1 MSELQKEN
9 NTINETENI
18 ESTEADNNH
27 SGDEVKVD
35 ENPDKSITTKKGK
48 SDEKKSITYLDLFC
62 CKINVGL
69 VFTYI
74 YIFTGALL
82 NVINRIIF
90 YNYSF
95 RFNFT
100 FGFLQQI
107 MNLFLFTCVG
117 GHSETFKKHAGQTS
131 FNNFWSYKYH
141 YFFFT
146 VIFAINTLI
155 NFYGNQL
162 VKNVSM
168 FLSLRKFNA
177 VMLFIV
183 DFFIGKKKIDFITI
197 LCIFLITGGSF
208 IINSDTFTKDYL
220 GYVVVIINNIATITS
235 SKFSEVFRKMTGDS
249 NLKLLIYN
257 AYIINPLL
265 FIGIFATGEYRG
277 LMNYFSEENKAN
289 IEGTYAGLFFY
300 LFLSCF
306 LSVILNSSFFISNE
320 KTSSLMT
327 NLLTNTKSIFISA
340 ALYLFDKKKNKLTFK
355 MIFGL
360 GMATVGAVFITS
372 HSFWNNLKCNKKKDE
387 MKEVEINESKELKV

>member
-1 MSELQKEN
+1 MEENEKSENSDKGMQKVEVAEN
-9 NTINETENI
+9 EN
-18 ESTEADNNH
+18 DNH
-27 SGDEVKVD
+27 KEEK
-35 ENPDKSITTKKGK
+35 P
-48 SDEKKSITYLDLFC
+48 EKKESNKTYLNLGC

-69 VFTYI
+69 IFTYI

-100 FGFLQQI
+100 FAFLQQI
-107 MNLFLFTCVG
+107 MNLFLFTYVG
-117 GHSETFKKHAGQTS
+117 NHSETFIKHAGKIS
-131 FNNFWSYKYH
+131 FNNFYQFRYH
-141 YFFFT
+141 YFLFT
-146 VIFAINTLI
+146 VIFAVNILI

-183 DFFIGKKKIDFITI
+183 DYFIGKKKIDFITI

-208 IINSDTFTKDYL
+208 IINSDTFSKDYF
-220 GYVVVIINNIATITS
+220 GYVVVLINNLATISS
-235 SKFSEVFRKMTGDS
+235 SKYSEVFRKKTGDS

-265 FIGIFATGEYRG
+265 FIGIFITGEHKRLYQ
-277 LMNYFSEENKAN
+277 YFSEENSAK
-289 IEGTYAGLFFY
+289 IEGTFLGLFFY

-306 LSVILNSSFFISNE
+306 FSVILNSSFFISNE

-340 ALYLFDKKKNKLTFK
+340 ALYLFDKQKNKLTFK
-355 MIFGL
+355 MVFGL

-372 HSFWNNLKCNKKKDE
+372 HSFWNNLKCNKKEDKME
-387 MKEVEINESKELKV
+387 QVQIKESEEKK

>member
-1 MSELQKEN
+1 MEENERSETSSDKGIQKVEVVEN
-9 NTINETENI
+9 EN
-18 ESTEADNNH
+18 DNH
-27 SGDEVKVD
+27 K
-35 ENPDKSITTKKGK
+35 
-48 SDEKKSITYLDLFC
+48 DEKSQKKESNKTYLNLGC

-90 YNYSF
+90 YNYNF

-100 FGFLQQI
+100 FAFLQQI

-117 GHSETFKKHAGQTS
+117 NHSETFIKHAGKIS
-131 FNNFWSYKYH
+131 FSNFYQFRYH
-141 YFFFT
+141 YFLFT
-146 VIFAINTLI
+146 VIFAINILI

-208 IINSDTFTKDYL
+208 IINSDTFSKDYL
-220 GYVVVIINNIATITS
+220 GYVVVLINNLATISS
-235 SKFSEVFRKMTGDS
+235 SKYSEVFRKKTGDS

-265 FIGIFATGEYRG
+265 FACIFITGEHKRLYQ
-277 LMNYFSEENKAN
+277 YFSEENSTK
-289 IEGTYAGLFFY
+289 IEGTFLGLFFY

-306 LSVILNSSFFISNE
+306 FSVILNSSFFISNE

-340 ALYLFDKKKNKLTFK
+340 ALYLFDRQKNKLTFK
-355 MIFGL
+355 MVFGL

-372 HSFWNNLKCNKKKDE
+372 HSFWNNLKCNKKEDKME
-387 MKEVEINESKELKV
+387 QVKIKESEEKK

>member
-1 MSELQKEN
+1 MSESKKEE
-9 NTINETENI
+9 TKEENEEEIKASETPKNSLKEKP
-18 ESTEADNNH
+18 E
-27 SGDEVKVD
+27 
-35 ENPDKSITTKKGK
+35 
-48 SDEKKSITYLDLFC
+48 EKKNITYLDLYC

-100 FGFLQQI
+100 FAFLQQI
-107 MNLFLFTCVG
+107 MNLFLFTCIG
-117 GHSETFKKHAGQTS
+117 GHSQTFIKHAGKIS
-131 FNNFWSYKYH
+131 FSNFLSYKYH

-146 VIFAINTLI
+146 IIFAVNILI

-208 IINSDTFTKDYL
+208 IINSDTFSKDYL

-265 FIGIFATGEYRG
+265 FIGIFATGEYKR
-277 LMNYFSEENKAN
+277 LIKYFSSENENN
-289 IEGTYAGLFFY
+289 IEGSFSGLFFY

-306 LSVILNSSFFISNE
+306 FSVILNSSFFISNE

-355 MIFGL
+355 MVFGL
-360 GMATVGAVFITS
+360 GMATIGAVFITS
-372 HSFWNNLKCNKKKDE
+372 HSFWNNLKCNKKKEGKEDE
-387 MKEVEINESKELKV
+387 MEKVKISEHDLKN

>member
-1 MSELQKEN
+1 MEENERSDNSSDKGMQKVEVAEN
-9 NTINETENI
+9 EN
-18 ESTEADNNH
+18 DNH
-27 SGDEVKVD
+27 K
-35 ENPDKSITTKKGK
+35 
-48 SDEKKSITYLDLFC
+48 DEKSQKKESNKTYLNLGC

-90 YNYSF
+90 YNYNF

-100 FGFLQQI
+100 FAFLQQI

-117 GHSETFKKHAGQTS
+117 NHSETFIKHAGKIS
-131 FNNFWSYKYH
+131 YNNFYQFRYH
-141 YFFFT
+141 YFLFT
-146 VIFAINTLI
+146 VIFAINILI

-208 IINSDTFTKDYL
+208 IINSDTFSKDYL
-220 GYVVVIINNIATITS
+220 GYVVVLINNLATISS
-235 SKFSEVFRKMTGDS
+235 SKYSEVFRKKTGDS

-265 FIGIFATGEYRG
+265 FACIFITGEHKRLYQ
-277 LMNYFSEENKAN
+277 YFSEENSTK
-289 IEGTYAGLFFY
+289 IEGTFLGLFFY

-306 LSVILNSSFFISNE
+306 FSVILNSSFFISNE

-340 ALYLFDKKKNKLTFK
+340 ALYLFDRQKNKLTFK
-355 MIFGL
+355 MVFGL

-372 HSFWNNLKCNKKKDE
+372 HSFWNNLKCNKKEDKME
-387 MKEVEINESKELKV
+387 QVKIKESEEKK

>member
-1 MSELQKEN
+1 MSDKE
-9 NTINETENI
+9 IS
-18 ESTEADNNH
+18 ESSSN
-27 SGDEVKVD
+27 SKVD
-35 ENPDKSITTKKGK
+35 VIDSDPEAQKIDKPIKKDQK
-48 SDEKKSITYLDLFC
+48 NITYLNLYC

-74 YIFTGALL
+74 YILTAALL
-82 NVINRIIF
+82 NVINRIVF
-90 YNYSF
+90 YNYNF

-107 MNLFLFTCVG
+107 MNLILFTCVG
-117 GHSETFKKHAGQTS
+117 NHSKTFIKHAGKIS
-131 FNNFWSYKYH
+131 FANFYQFRFH
-141 YFFFT
+141 YFLFT
-146 VIFAINTLI
+146 IIFAVNVLI

-197 LCIFLITGGSF
+197 LCIFLITGGSL
-208 IINSDTFTKDYL
+208 IINSDTFSKDYV
-220 GYVVVIINNIATITS
+220 GYVVVLINNIATISS
-235 SKFSEVFRKMTGDS
+235 SKYSEVFRKKTGDS

-265 FIGIFATGEYRG
+265 FLGIFITGEYKR
-277 LMNYFSEENKAN
+277 LIVYFTDKEASQ
-289 IEGTYAGLFFY
+289 IEGSYAGLFFY

-306 LSVILNSSFFISNE
+306 FSVILNSSFFISNE

-327 NLLTNTKSIFISA
+327 TLLTNTKSIFISA
-340 ALYLFDKKKNKLTFK
+340 ALFLFDRKRNQLTFK
-355 MIFGL
+355 MVFGL
-360 GMATVGAVFITS
+360 GMATFGAVFITS
-372 HSFWNNLKCNKKKDE
+372 HSFWNNLKCNKNKKHNAE
-387 MKEVEINESKELKV
+387 ENVEIKETKELIKT

>member
-1 MSELQKEN
+1 MEEKDN
-9 NTINETENI
+9 
-18 ESTEADNNH
+18 ADNSENRVQKIEIELKNEQKPKK
-27 SGDEVKVD
+27 DE
-35 ENPDKSITTKKGK
+35 P
-48 SDEKKSITYLDLFC
+48 KKSYLNFGC

-90 YNYSF
+90 YNYNF

-100 FGFLQQI
+100 FAFLQQI

-117 GHSETFKKHAGQTS
+117 NHSQTFIKHAGKIS
-131 FNNFWSYKYH
+131 FDNFYQFRYH
-141 YFFFT
+141 YFLFT
-146 VIFAINTLI
+146 IIFAVNILI

-208 IINSDTFTKDYL
+208 IINSDTFSKDYL
-220 GYVVVIINNIATITS
+220 GYVVVLINNIATISS
-235 SKFSEVFRKMTGDS
+235 SKYSEVFRKKTGDS

-265 FIGIFATGEYRG
+265 FAGIFISGEHKR
-277 LMNYFSEENKAN
+277 LIKYFSEDNLSN
-289 IEGTYAGLFFY
+289 IEGTFAGLIFY
-300 LFLSCF
+300 VLLSCF
-306 LSVILNSSFFISNE
+306 FSVILNSSFFISNE

-340 ALYLFDKKKNKLTFK
+340 ALYLFDKKRNKLTFK
-355 MIFGL
+355 MVFGL
-360 GMATVGAVFITS
+360 GMATIGAVFITS
-372 HSFWNNLKCNKKKDE
+372 HSFWNNLKCNRKKNTMEQIKIKETHGKD
-387 MKEVEINESKELKV
+387 IKV

>member
-1 MSELQKEN
+1 MEEN
-9 NTINETENI
+9 ENSDKTLSKLEV
-18 ESTEADNNH
+18 ESTENESEKQN
-27 SGDEVKVD
+27 VKK
-35 ENPDKSITTKKGK
+35 P
-48 SDEKKSITYLDLFC
+48 EKKDQKNITYLNLYC

-90 YNYSF
+90 YNYNF

-100 FGFLQQI
+100 FAFLQQI

-117 GHSETFKKHAGQTS
+117 NHSETFIKHAGKIS
-131 FNNFWSYKYH
+131 FSNFYQFRYH
-141 YFFFT
+141 YFLFT
-146 VIFAINTLI
+146 VIFAVNILI

-177 VMLFIV
+177 VMLFMV

-208 IINSDTFTKDYL
+208 IINSDTFSKDYF
-220 GYVVVIINNIATITS
+220 GYVVVLINNLATISS
-235 SKFSEVFRKMTGDS
+235 SKYSEVFRKKTGDS

-265 FIGIFATGEYRG
+265 FIGIFITGEHKRLYQ
-277 LMNYFSEENKAN
+277 YFSEENSAK
-289 IEGTYAGLFFY
+289 IEGTFLGLFFY

-306 LSVILNSSFFISNE
+306 FSVILNSSFFISNE

-340 ALYLFDKKKNKLTFK
+340 ALYLFDKQKNKLTFK
-355 MIFGL
+355 MVFGL

-372 HSFWNNLKCNKKKDE
+372 HSFWNNLKCNKKEDKME
-387 MKEVEINESKELKV
+387 QVKIKESEEKK

>member
-1 MSELQKEN
+1 MEENENSDKINVKADVAENENELQKEKK
-9 NTINETENI
+9 T
-18 ESTEADNNH
+18 
-27 SGDEVKVD
+27 
-35 ENPDKSITTKKGK
+35 DKKDQKN
-48 SDEKKSITYLDLFC
+48 ITYLNLYC

-69 VFTYI
+69 IFTYI

-90 YNYSF
+90 YNYNF

-100 FGFLQQI
+100 FAFLQQI

-117 GHSETFKKHAGQTS
+117 NNSKTFIKHAGKIS
-131 FNNFWSYKYH
+131 FSNFYQFKYH
-141 YFFFT
+141 YFTFT
-146 VIFAINTLI
+146 VIFAVNILI

-208 IINSDTFTKDYL
+208 IINSDTFSKDYL
-220 GYVVVIINNIATITS
+220 GYVVVLINNLATISS
-235 SKFSEVFRKMTGDS
+235 SKYSEVFRKKTGDS

-265 FIGIFATGEYRG
+265 FLGIFVTGEYKR
-277 LMNYFSEENKAN
+277 LIQYFTDENSSN
-289 IEGTYAGLFFY
+289 IEGTFAGLFFF

-306 LSVILNSSFFISNE
+306 FSVILNSSFFISNE

-355 MIFGL
+355 MVFGL

-372 HSFWNNLKCNKKKDE
+372 HSFWNNLKCNKKNEDMEKVKIKDS
-387 MKEVEINESKELKV
+387 KEVIKT

>member
-1 MSELQKEN
+1 MEENERSETSSDKGIQKVEVLEN
-9 NTINETENI
+9 EN
-18 ESTEADNNH
+18 DNH
-27 SGDEVKVD
+27 K
-35 ENPDKSITTKKGK
+35 
-48 SDEKKSITYLDLFC
+48 DEKSQKKESNKTYLNLGC

-90 YNYSF
+90 YNYNF

-100 FGFLQQI
+100 FAFLQQI

-117 GHSETFKKHAGQTS
+117 NHSETFIKHAGKIS
-131 FNNFWSYKYH
+131 FSNFYQFRYH
-141 YFFFT
+141 YFLFT
-146 VIFAINTLI
+146 VIFAINILI

-208 IINSDTFTKDYL
+208 IINSDTFSKDYL
-220 GYVVVIINNIATITS
+220 GYVVVLINNLATISS
-235 SKFSEVFRKMTGDS
+235 SKYSEVFRKKTGDS

-265 FIGIFATGEYRG
+265 FACIFITGEHKRLYQ
-277 LMNYFSEENKAN
+277 YFSEENSTK
-289 IEGTYAGLFFY
+289 IEGTFLGLFFY

-306 LSVILNSSFFISNE
+306 FSVILNSSFFISNE

-340 ALYLFDKKKNKLTFK
+340 ALYLFDRQKNKLTFK
-355 MIFGL
+355 MVFGL

-372 HSFWNNLKCNKKKDE
+372 HSFWNNLKCNKKENKME
-387 MKEVEINESKELKV
+387 QVKFKESEEKK

>member
-1 MSELQKEN
+1 MEKVETVESEAESQK
-9 NTINETENI
+9 IQK
-18 ESTEADNNH
+18 
-27 SGDEVKVD
+27 SG
-35 ENPDKSITTKKGK
+35 
-48 SDEKKSITYLDLFC
+48 EKEQKNITYLNLFC

-69 VFTYI
+69 IFTYI

-90 YNYSF
+90 YNYNF

-100 FGFLQQI
+100 FAFLQQI

-117 GHSETFKKHAGQTS
+117 NHSETFIKHAGKIS
-131 FNNFWSYKYH
+131 YSNFYKFKYH
-141 YFFFT
+141 YFTFT
-146 VIFAINTLI
+146 VIFAVNILI

-183 DFFIGKKKIDFITI
+183 DYFIGKKKIDFITI

-208 IINSDTFTKDYL
+208 IINSDTFSKDYL
-220 GYVVVIINNIATITS
+220 GYVVVLINNLATISS
-235 SKFSEVFRKMTGDS
+235 SKYSEVFRKKTGDS

-265 FIGIFATGEYRG
+265 FIGIFVTGEYKR
-277 LMNYFSEENKAN
+277 LIAYFTDIEASK
-289 IEGTYAGLFFY
+289 IEGTYFGLFFY

-306 LSVILNSSFFISNE
+306 FSVILNSSFFISNE

-340 ALYLFDKKKNKLTFK
+340 ALYLFDKKRNKLTFK
-355 MIFGL
+355 MVFGL

-372 HSFWNNLKCNKKKDE
+372 HSFWNNLKCNKKEEE
-387 MKEVEINESKELKV
+387 MEKIKIQESKDIIKS

>member
-1 MSELQKEN
+1 MEENDNSEK
-9 NTINETENI
+9 TITKVDMTEN
-18 ESTEADNNH
+18 ESE
-27 SGDEVKVD
+27 SQKVKK
-35 ENPDKSITTKKGK
+35 P
-48 SDEKKSITYLDLFC
+48 EKKDQKNITYLNLYC

-69 VFTYI
+69 IFTYV

-90 YNYSF
+90 YNYNF

-100 FGFLQQI
+100 FAFLQQI

-117 GHSETFKKHAGQTS
+117 NHSKTFTKHAGKIS
-131 FNNFWSYKYH
+131 FSNFYQFKCH
-141 YFFFT
+141 YFTFT
-146 VIFAINTLI
+146 VIFAVNILI

-208 IINSDTFTKDYL
+208 IINSDTFSKDYL
-220 GYVVVIINNIATITS
+220 GYVVVLINNLATISS
-235 SKFSEVFRKMTGDS
+235 SKYSEVFRKKTGDS

-265 FIGIFATGEYRG
+265 FLGIFVTGEHKR
-277 LMNYFSEENKAN
+277 LMQYFSDENASK

-306 LSVILNSSFFISNE
+306 FSVILNSSFFISNE

-340 ALYLFDKKKNKLTFK
+340 ALYLFDKKRNKLTFK
-355 MIFGL
+355 MVFGL
-360 GMATVGAVFITS
+360 GMATFGAIFITS
-372 HSFWNNLKCNKKKDE
+372 HSFWNNLKCNKKEDKMEKVQIKDT
-387 MKEVEINESKELKV
+387 KEIVKNEISIK

>member
-1 MSELQKEN
+1 MEENEKSDKTLSKLEL
-9 NTINETENI
+9 
-18 ESTEADNNH
+18 ESTENESEKQN
-27 SGDEVKVD
+27 VK
-35 ENPDKSITTKKGK
+35 NPKKK
-48 SDEKKSITYLDLFC
+48 DQKNITYLNLYC

-69 VFTYI
+69 IFTYV

-90 YNYSF
+90 YNYNF

-100 FGFLQQI
+100 FAFLQQI

-117 GHSETFKKHAGQTS
+117 NHSQTFIKHAGKIS
-131 FNNFWSYKYH
+131 FSNFYQFKYH
-141 YFFFT
+141 YFAFT
-146 VIFAINTLI
+146 VIFAVNILI

-208 IINSDTFTKDYL
+208 IINSDTFSKDYL
-220 GYVVVIINNIATITS
+220 GYVVVLINNIATISS
-235 SKFSEVFRKMTGDS
+235 SKYSEVFRKKTGDS

-265 FIGIFATGEYRG
+265 FLGIFVTGEYKR
-277 LMNYFSEENKAN
+277 LIQYFSDINASK
-289 IEGTYAGLFFY
+289 IEGTYFGLFFY

-306 LSVILNSSFFISNE
+306 FSVILNSSFFISNE

-340 ALYLFDKKKNKLTFK
+340 ALYLFDKKRNKLTFK
-355 MIFGL
+355 MVFGL
-360 GMATVGAVFITS
+360 GMATFGAIFITS
-372 HSFWNNLKCNKKKDE
+372 HSFWNNLKCNR
-387 MKEVEINESKELKV
+387 KEDKMEKVKIKESKEIIKS

>member
-1 MSELQKEN
+1 MSESKKEE
-9 NTINETENI
+9 TKEENEEEIKASETPKNSLKEKP
-18 ESTEADNNH
+18 E
-27 SGDEVKVD
+27 
-35 ENPDKSITTKKGK
+35 
-48 SDEKKSITYLDLFC
+48 EKKNITYLDLYC

-100 FGFLQQI
+100 FAFLQQI

-117 GHSETFKKHAGQTS
+117 GHSQTFIKHAGKIS
-131 FNNFWSYKYH
+131 FSNFLSYKYH

-146 VIFAINTLI
+146 IIFAVNILI

-208 IINSDTFTKDYL
+208 IINSDTFSKDYL

-265 FIGIFATGEYRG
+265 FIGIFATGEYKR
-277 LMNYFSEENKAN
+277 LIKYFSSENENN
-289 IEGTYAGLFFY
+289 IEGSFSGLFFY

-306 LSVILNSSFFISNE
+306 FSVILNSSFFISNE

-355 MIFGL
+355 MVFGL
-360 GMATVGAVFITS
+360 GMATIGAVFITS
-372 HSFWNNLKCNKKKDE
+372 HSFWNNLKCNKKKEGKEDE
-387 MKEVEINESKELKV
+387 MEKVKISEHDLKN

>member
-1 MSELQKEN
+1 
-9 NTINETENI
+9 
-18 ESTEADNNH
+18 
-27 SGDEVKVD
+27 
-35 ENPDKSITTKKGK
+35 
-48 SDEKKSITYLDLFC
+48 
-62 CKINVGL
+62 
-69 VFTYI
+69 
-74 YIFTGALL
+74 
-82 NVINRIIF
+82 
-90 YNYSF
+90 
-95 RFNFT
+95 
-100 FGFLQQI
+100 

-117 GHSETFKKHAGQTS
+117 NHSETFIKHAGKIS
-131 FNNFWSYKYH
+131 FSNFYQFRYH
-141 YFFFT
+141 YFLFT
-146 VIFAINTLI
+146 VIFAINILI

-208 IINSDTFTKDYL
+208 IINSDTFSKDYL
-220 GYVVVIINNIATITS
+220 GYVVVLINNLATISS
-235 SKFSEVFRKMTGDS
+235 SKYSEVFRKKTGDS

-265 FIGIFATGEYRG
+265 FIGIFVTGEHKRLYQ
-277 LMNYFSEENKAN
+277 YFSEENSAK
-289 IEGTYAGLFFY
+289 IEGTFLGLFFY

-306 LSVILNSSFFISNE
+306 FSVILNSSFFISNE

-340 ALYLFDKKKNKLTFK
+340 ALYLFDKQKNKLTFK
-355 MIFGL
+355 MVFGL

-372 HSFWNNLKCNKKKDE
+372 HSFWNNLKCNKKEDKME
-387 MKEVEINESKELKV
+387 QVKIKESEEKK

>member
-1 MSELQKEN
+1 MSEQAKE
-9 NTINETENI
+9 TTKL
-18 ESTEADNNH
+18 STEKDNNN
-27 SGDEVKVD
+27 D
-35 ENPDKSITTKKGK
+35 NNIKSSEKQE
-48 SDEKKSITYLDLFC
+48 EKKNITYLDLFC

-69 VFTYI
+69 IFTYI

-90 YNYSF
+90 YNYNF

-100 FGFLQQI
+100 FAFLQQI
-107 MNLFLFTCVG
+107 MNLFLFTCIG
-117 GHSETFKKHAGQTS
+117 NHSQTFIKHAGKIS
-131 FNNFWSYKYH
+131 FSNFLAYKYH

-146 VIFAINTLI
+146 IIFAVNILI

-208 IINSDTFTKDYL
+208 IINSDTFSKDYL
-220 GYVVVIINNIATITS
+220 GYIVVIINNIATITS
-235 SKFSEVFRKMTGDS
+235 SKFSEIFRKMTGDS

-265 FIGIFATGEYRG
+265 FIGIFVSGEYK
-277 LMNYFSEENKAN
+277 LLLEYFSEENKKN
-289 IEGTYAGLFFY
+289 IEGTFSGLYFY

-306 LSVILNSSFFISNE
+306 FSVILNSSFFISNE

-372 HSFWNNLKCNKKKDE
+372 HSFWNNLKCNKKKEDQME
-387 MKEVEINESKELKV
+387 KAKISEIEGKELKS

>member
-1 MSELQKEN
+1 MEENEKSENSDKGMQKVEVAEN
-9 NTINETENI
+9 EN
-18 ESTEADNNH
+18 DNH
-27 SGDEVKVD
+27 KEEK
-35 ENPDKSITTKKGK
+35 P
-48 SDEKKSITYLDLFC
+48 EKKESNKTYLNLGC

-90 YNYSF
+90 YNYNF

-100 FGFLQQI
+100 FAFLQQK

-117 GHSETFKKHAGQTS
+117 NHSATFIKHAGKIS
-131 FNNFWSYKYH
+131 FSNFYQFRYH
-141 YFFFT
+141 YFLFT
-146 VIFAINTLI
+146 VIFAINILI

-208 IINSDTFTKDYL
+208 IINSDTFSKDYL
-220 GYVVVIINNIATITS
+220 GYVVVLINNLATISS
-235 SKFSEVFRKMTGDS
+235 SKYSEVFRKKTGDS

-265 FIGIFATGEYRG
+265 FACIFITGEHKRLYQ
-277 LMNYFSEENKAN
+277 YFSEENSAK
-289 IEGTYAGLFFY
+289 IEGTFLGLFFY

-306 LSVILNSSFFISNE
+306 FSVILNSSFFISNE

-355 MIFGL
+355 MVFGL

-372 HSFWNNLKCNKKKDE
+372 HSFWNNLKCNKKEDKME
-387 MKEVEINESKELKV
+387 QVKIKESEE

>member
-1 MSELQKEN
+1 MDSPKDSSKVEQENDVIKPSENQKESEEN
-9 NTINETENI
+9 NN
-18 ESTEADNNH
+18 
-27 SGDEVKVD
+27 
-35 ENPDKSITTKKGK
+35 KKIQ
-48 SDEKKSITYLDLFC
+48 EKKNITYLDLFC

-90 YNYSF
+90 YNYNF

-100 FGFLQQI
+100 FAFLQQI
-107 MNLFLFTCVG
+107 INLFLFTCVG
-117 GHSETFKKHAGQTS
+117 NHSQTFIKHAGKIS
-131 FNNFWSYKYH
+131 FQNFLQFKYH

-146 VIFAINTLI
+146 IIFAVNVLI

-183 DFFIGKKKIDFITI
+183 DYFIGKKKIDFITI

-220 GYVVVIINNIATITS
+220 GYVVVIINNVATITS

-265 FIGIFATGEYRG
+265 FIGIFVTGEYKR
-277 LMNYFSEENKAN
+277 LIKYFSEENSAN
-289 IEGTYAGLFFY
+289 IEGSYLGLFFY

-306 LSVILNSSFFISNE
+306 FSVILNSSFFISNE

-340 ALYLFDKKKNKLTFK
+340 ALYLFDKKRNKLTFK
-355 MIFGL
+355 MVFGL
-360 GMATVGAVFITS
+360 AMATVGAVFITS
-372 HSFWNNLKCNKKKDE
+372 HSFWNNLKCNKKEEKMKKVQIKD
-387 MKEVEINESKELKV
+387 SKDAIKN

>member
-1 MSELQKEN
+1 MEENEKSENSDKGMQKVEVAEN
-9 NTINETENI
+9 EN
-18 ESTEADNNH
+18 DNH
-27 SGDEVKVD
+27 KEEK
-35 ENPDKSITTKKGK
+35 P
-48 SDEKKSITYLDLFC
+48 EKKESNKTYINLGC

-69 VFTYI
+69 IFTYI

-100 FGFLQQI
+100 FAFLQQI

-117 GHSETFKKHAGQTS
+117 NHSETFIKHAGKIS
-131 FNNFWSYKYH
+131 FSNFYQFRYH
-141 YFFFT
+141 YFLFT
-146 VIFAINTLI
+146 VIFAINILI

-208 IINSDTFTKDYL
+208 IINSDTFSKDYL
-220 GYVVVIINNIATITS
+220 GYVVVLINNLATISS
-235 SKFSEVFRKMTGDS
+235 SKYSEVFRKKTGDS

-265 FIGIFATGEYRG
+265 FACIFITGEHKRLYQ
-277 LMNYFSEENKAN
+277 YFSEENSTK
-289 IEGTYAGLFFY
+289 IEGTFLGLFFY

-306 LSVILNSSFFISNE
+306 FSVILNSSFFISNE

-355 MIFGL
+355 MVFGL

-372 HSFWNNLKCNKKKDE
+372 HSFWNNLKCNKKEDKME
-387 MKEVEINESKELKV
+387 QVKIKESEEKK

>member
-1 MSELQKEN
+1 MAD
-9 NTINETENI
+9 NETSEKEI
-18 ESTEADNNH
+18 TI
-27 SGDEVKVD
+27 GDETEKRADSIKV
-35 ENPDKSITTKKGK
+35 EKPQKKEQK
-48 SDEKKSITYLDLFC
+48 NITYLNLYC

-74 YIFTGALL
+74 SIFTGALL

-90 YNYSF
+90 YNYNF

-117 GHSETFKKHAGQTS
+117 NNSQTFIKHAGKIS
-131 FNNFWSYKYH
+131 FENFLQFKYH
-141 YFFFT
+141 YFTFT
-146 VIFAINTLI
+146 VIFAVNILI

-177 VMLFIV
+177 VMLFFV

-208 IINSDTFTKDYL
+208 IINSDTFSKDYL
-220 GYVVVIINNIATITS
+220 GYVVVLINNIATISS
-235 SKFSEVFRKMTGDS
+235 SKYSEVFRKKTGDS

-265 FIGIFATGEYRG
+265 FLGIFVTGEYKR
-277 LMNYFSEENKAN
+277 LIAYFSDENASK
-289 IEGTYAGLFFY
+289 IEATYAGLFFY

-306 LSVILNSSFFISNE
+306 LSVILNSSYFISN
-320 KTSSLMT
+320 
-327 NLLTNTKSIFISA
+327 
-340 ALYLFDKKKNKLTFK
+340 
-355 MIFGL
+355 
-360 GMATVGAVFITS
+360 
-372 HSFWNNLKCNKKKDE
+372 
-387 MKEVEINESKELKV
+387 

>member
-1 MSELQKEN
+1 MEENEKSENSDKGMQKVEVAEN
-9 NTINETENI
+9 ENDNHKEEKSQKS
-18 ESTEADNNH
+18 ESN
-27 SGDEVKVD
+27 K
-35 ENPDKSITTKKGK
+35 
-48 SDEKKSITYLDLFC
+48 TYLNLGC

-69 VFTYI
+69 IFTYI

-100 FGFLQQI
+100 FAFLQQI

-117 GHSETFKKHAGQTS
+117 NHSETFIKHAGKIS
-131 FNNFWSYKYH
+131 FNNFYQFRYH
-141 YFFFT
+141 YFLFT
-146 VIFAINTLI
+146 VIFAVNILI

-183 DFFIGKKKIDFITI
+183 DYFIGKKKIDFITI

-208 IINSDTFTKDYL
+208 IINSDTFSKDYL
-220 GYVVVIINNIATITS
+220 GYVVVLINNLATISS
-235 SKFSEVFRKMTGDS
+235 SKYSEVFRKKTGDS

-265 FIGIFATGEYRG
+265 FIGIFITGEHKRLYQ
-277 LMNYFSEENKAN
+277 YFSEENSAK
-289 IEGTYAGLFFY
+289 IEGTFLGLFFY

-306 LSVILNSSFFISNE
+306 FSVILNSSFFISNE

-340 ALYLFDKKKNKLTFK
+340 ALYLFDKQKNKLTFK
-355 MIFGL
+355 MVFGL

-372 HSFWNNLKCNKKKDE
+372 HSFWNNLKCNKKEDKME
-387 MKEVEINESKELKV
+387 QVQIKESEEKK

>member
-1 MSELQKEN
+1 MEENENTDKINVKADVAETENELQKEKK
-9 NTINETENI
+9 T
-18 ESTEADNNH
+18 
-27 SGDEVKVD
+27 
-35 ENPDKSITTKKGK
+35 DKKDQKN
-48 SDEKKSITYLDLFC
+48 ITYLNLYC

-90 YNYSF
+90 YNYNF

-100 FGFLQQI
+100 FAFLQQI

-117 GHSETFKKHAGQTS
+117 NHSETFIKHAGKIS
-131 FNNFWSYKYH
+131 FSNFYQFRYH
-141 YFFFT
+141 YFLFT
-146 VIFAINTLI
+146 VIFAINILI

-208 IINSDTFTKDYL
+208 IINSDTFSKDYL
-220 GYVVVIINNIATITS
+220 GYVVVLINNLATISS
-235 SKFSEVFRKMTGDS
+235 SKYSEVFRKKTGDS

-265 FIGIFATGEYRG
+265 FACIFITGEHKRLYQ
-277 LMNYFSEENKAN
+277 YFSEENSTK
-289 IEGTYAGLFFY
+289 IEGTLLGLFFY

-306 LSVILNSSFFISNE
+306 FSVILNSSFFISNE

-340 ALYLFDKKKNKLTFK
+340 ALYLFDRQKNKLTFK
-355 MIFGL
+355 MVFGL

-372 HSFWNNLKCNKKKDE
+372 HSFWNNLKCNKKEDKME
-387 MKEVEINESKELKV
+387 QVKIKESEEKK

>member
-1 MSELQKEN
+1 MEENEKSENSDKGMQKVEVAEN
-9 NTINETENI
+9 EN
-18 ESTEADNNH
+18 DNH
-27 SGDEVKVD
+27 KEEK
-35 ENPDKSITTKKGK
+35 P
-48 SDEKKSITYLDLFC
+48 EKKESNKTYLNLGC

-69 VFTYI
+69 IFTYI

-100 FGFLQQI
+100 FAFLQQI

-117 GHSETFKKHAGQTS
+117 NHSETFIKHAGKIS
-131 FNNFWSYKYH
+131 FNNFYQFRYH
-141 YFFFT
+141 YFLFT
-146 VIFAINTLI
+146 VIFAVNILI

-183 DFFIGKKKIDFITI
+183 DYFIGKKKIDFITI

-208 IINSDTFTKDYL
+208 IINSDTFSKDYF
-220 GYVVVIINNIATITS
+220 GYVVVLINNLATISS
-235 SKFSEVFRKMTGDS
+235 SKYSEVFRKKTGDS

-265 FIGIFATGEYRG
+265 FIGIFITGEHKRLYQ
-277 LMNYFSEENKAN
+277 YFSEENSAK
-289 IEGTYAGLFFY
+289 IEGTFLGLFFY

-306 LSVILNSSFFISNE
+306 FSVILNSSFFISNE

-340 ALYLFDKKKNKLTFK
+340 ALYLFDKQKNKLTFK
-355 MIFGL
+355 MVFGL

-372 HSFWNNLKCNKKKDE
+372 HSFWNNLKCNKKEDKME
-387 MKEVEINESKELKV
+387 QVQIKESEEKK